1 MDKMK
6 VVNDSFRHAKE
17 IRFVASERED
27 EPSVIVLRFDNYEG
41 VAGYE
46 CLLTYY
52 ENDRMSLTLSI
63 EETHCEVDFYYE
75 GKFVFSL
82 KGLKYIEEEM
92 QQAEDIHFLDRRCM
106 LAIGLTEH
114 PQSTS
119 LLATRDEFKAFIL
132 SGYNIVNLPV

>member
-1 MDKMK
+1 MDKMRI
-6 VVNDSFRHAKE
+6 VHDSFRHAKE

-27 EPSVIVLRFDNYEG
+27 EPSVVVLRFDEYEG
-41 VAGYE
+41 VTGYE

-52 ENDRMSLTLSI
+52 DNDRMALTLSI
-63 EETHCEVDFYYE
+63 EDTHCNVDFSYE
-75 GKFVFSL
+75 GKFIFSVR
-82 KGLKYIEEEM
+82 GLKYIEEEL
-92 QQAEDIHFLDRRCM
+92 QQAENFHFTDRRCM

-132 SGYNIVNLPV
+132 SGYDIVNLPV